1 MHKDK
6 TILLIEDDQ
15 VDALAVKKVFKET
28 EIMNDLVHRANAIEA
43 LDYLNGPPSPDVGL
57 ILLDLNMPMMN
68 GIEFLEKRRQSQHLA
83 AIPLIVLTTSRNESD
98 VKNSYALGISGYV
111 VKPVN
116 YNDFKNVIKSVYS
129 FWSICELPE

>member
-1 MHKDK
+1 MHNDK
-6 TILLIEDDQ
+6 TILLIEDDK

-28 EIMNDLVHRANAIEA
+28 GITNEMIHLPNAIEA
-43 LDYLNGPPSPDVGL
+43 LGYLRGPGASNIGL

-68 GIEFLEKRRQSQHLA
+68 GLEFLQERQQQHGLA

-98 VKNSYALGISGYV
+98 VKGSYDLGISGYV

-116 YNDFKNVIKSVYS
+116 YNDFKTVIKAVYS